1 MVRIHVGQPLN
12 LLTQAEEMSE
22 TKVNN
27 TKNARG
33 TKALIYVVDDEPML
47 LELAVVILEPLG
59 YSVKTFRDPQAA
71 LKAFTAARPAPAL
84 LITDFAMHRM
94 NGMDLMEACRR
105 VRPEQKVLM
114 ISGTVDETIYRDS
127 PCKPDLFL
135 AKPYQAKHLMDMV
148 KELVPD

>member
-1 MVRIHVGQPLN
+1 
-12 LLTQAEEMSE
+12 MSE

-27 TKNARG
+27 AKNARG
-33 TKALIYVVDDEPML
+33 TKALVYVVDDEPML
-47 LELAVVILEPLG
+47 LELASVILEPLG
-59 YSVKTFRDPQAA
+59 YSLKTFRDPQSA
-71 LKAFTAARPAPAL
+71 LEAFTAAQPRPAL

-105 VRPEQKVLM
+105 LRPEQKVLM

-135 AKPYQAKHLMDMV
+135 AKPYQAKQLVDLV